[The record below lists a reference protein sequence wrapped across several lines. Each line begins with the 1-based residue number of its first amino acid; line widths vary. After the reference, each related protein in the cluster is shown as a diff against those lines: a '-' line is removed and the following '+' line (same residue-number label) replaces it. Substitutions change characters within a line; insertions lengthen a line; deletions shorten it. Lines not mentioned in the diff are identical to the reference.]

1 MKIANIL
8 RKLVVEQYIS
18 SIRNE
23 QLRIRLKELEQPTLA
38 AVCKVVENFFI
49 DHKDDRCEGSKGWSR
64 QFLRKEMAPK
74 QAQLID
80 SSNKP
85 VNAELDAI
93 GCSSRNPLRK
103 KTNRGAR
110 GCFICGKFGHKVI
123 DCREPRRRKNLLA

>member
-85 VNAELDAI
+85 VNAESDAI